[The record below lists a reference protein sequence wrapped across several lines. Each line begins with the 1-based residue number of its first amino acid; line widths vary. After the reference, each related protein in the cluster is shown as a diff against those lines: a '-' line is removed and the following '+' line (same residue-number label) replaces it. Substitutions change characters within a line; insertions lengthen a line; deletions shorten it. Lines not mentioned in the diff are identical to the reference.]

1 MVLHETLDDT
11 TLRFEDVGLTVRA
24 REMGEENSLDYALLL
39 RGAALC
45 SVFLSNHEVKYLH
58 FVLYQEK
65 SRVGDDFSSIA
76 TILLN

>member
-11 TLRFEDVGLTVRA
+11 TLRFEDDGLTVRRA

-45 SVFLSNHEVKYLH
+45 SVYLSNHEV
-58 FVLYQEK
+58 
-65 SRVGDDFSSIA
+65 
-76 TILLN
+76 

>member
-11 TLRFEDVGLTVRA
+11 TLRFEDDGLTVRRA

-45 SVFLSNHEVKYLH
+45 SVYLSNHEVKYLH
-58 FVLYQEK
+58 FV
-65 SRVGDDFSSIA
+65 I
-76 TILLN
+76 